1 MLNSKFILTENVKS
15 RFLSGKKIISFII
28 NMLLFSTIAFSQ
40 QFNGQVLDSI
50 TRQPVPFASVYA
62 VELHTGATTNAKGNF
77 ILSSNISGQVHIQI
91 SCIGY
96 QTSIFLTN
104 LSAEKE
110 KTFFLFESHLQLKE
124 VVVSTSSVKLQQDN
138 IVSVVQK
145 SISELKQNAPVNLTE
160 AISSIPGVD
169 NYSTGSGIGKPVIR
183 GLSGNRIVVY
193 AQNVRIENQ
202 QWGDEHGLGIGD
214 VGIEN
219 VEVIKGASSLLYG
232 ADAIG
237 GVLYF
242 VDERYASL
250 NSFQGFASS
259 KFLSGT
265 LGTFNDAGI
274 KFNKKSFRMNL
285 FSSYNSNADYQ
296 LPGFNRALN
305 TRFSE
310 ANFKTSIGYNFKK
323 WIGNLRYSFLS
334 NNFGITESDTISNS
348 TERKT
353 ELPFQKVDNH
363 LLTFDNT
370 FFFGKTKLTATFGYD
385 QNNRK
390 EFEDTAATPNLNMIL
405 NTFNYHLKSNTSFLN
420 DKLNLLTGMQGMHQQ
435 NENKADEV
443 LIPDAFVNDIG
454 GFAVLNYSPINNL
467 AFEGGLR
474 FDNRNISTIEMQAP
488 EIYFPKLNRNFYN
501 LNFAAGSSYRIK
513 KIVLRVNVASG
524 FRAPNTSELLSN
536 GVHEGTLRYEIG
548 DNNLK
553 SEKAT
558 QADFSISYEEEH
570 FSFYVNPFFNH
581 INNYIFLS
589 PSGSVIDDLPVYY
602 YGQTEANL
610 SGGELG
616 FHWHPHP
623 IEWLHL
629 ESNYSSVFAS
639 DKSGNALPLI
649 PANKI
654 QTTLKGEFKTK
665 GKVKFESVFAEY
677 IYRFSQNRITA
688 YETSTPDYDLLNAG
702 LVFQI
707 NFTNNNFEITT
718 GVKNILNTKY
728 TEHLSRFKQLGIDNA
743 GINAYLGVGW
753 KFHTDKQ

>member
-1 MLNSKFILTENVKS
+1 M
-15 RFLSGKKIISFII
+15 
-28 NMLLFSTIAFSQ
+28 FSTMASGQ
-40 QFNGQVLDSI
+40 QFKGQVLDSI
-50 TRQPVPFASVYA
+50 TKQSIPFAAVYA
-62 VELHTGATTNAKGNF
+62 VELHTGATANATGNF
-77 ILSSNISGQVHIQI
+77 TLSSNISGQVHLQI

-96 QTSIFLTN
+96 QTNIFLTD
-104 LSAEKE
+104 LSSEKE
-110 KTFFLFESHLQLKE
+110 KIFMLVESHLQLSE

-145 SISELKQNAPVNLTE
+145 SISELNQSSPTNLTE

-219 VEVIKGASSLLYG
+219 VEIIKGASSLLYG

-242 VDERYASL
+242 TDERYASF
-250 NSFQGFASS
+250 NSLECFASS
-259 KFLSGT
+259 RFLSNT
-265 LGTFNDAGI
+265 QGTFNNAGA
-274 KFNKKSFRMNL
+274 KFNRNNFKVNL
-285 FSSYNSNADYQ
+285 FGSYASNADYQ
-296 LPGFNRALN
+296 LPNSYRALN

-310 ANFKTSIGYNFKK
+310 TNFKASTGYNFKN

-334 NNFGITESDTISNS
+334 NNFGITESDTLSNS

-370 FFFGKTKLTATFGYD
+370 LFVGKTKLSATFGYN

-390 EFEDTAATPNLNMIL
+390 EFEDAASSPNLNMIL
-405 NTFNYHLKSNTSFLN
+405 STFNYHIKSNTSFLN
-420 DKLNLLTGMQGMHQQ
+420 NKLNLMAGIQGMGQQ
-435 NENKADEV
+435 NVNEATEV
-443 LIPDAFVNDIG
+443 LIPDAKINDFG
-454 GFAVLNYSPINNL
+454 GFAVLNFSPL
-467 AFEGGLR
+467 TDLSFEGGIR
-474 FDNRNISTIEMQAP
+474 FDNRNISTTEMQTP
-488 EIYFPKLNRNFYN
+488 QTYFPKLNRNFN
-501 LNFAAGSSYRIK
+501 NFNFAIGSSYRIK
-513 KIVLRVNVASG
+513 KIVLRTNVASG

-548 DNNLK
+548 DTNLK

-558 QADFSISYEEEH
+558 QIDFSIDWEIEH
-570 FSFYVNPFFNH
+570 LSFYINPFFNH

-589 PSGSVIDDLPVYY
+589 PADSLIDDLTVYY
-602 YGQTEANL
+602 YRQTEANL

-623 IEWLHL
+623 VDWLHL
-629 ESNYSSVFAS
+629 EGNYSSVFGA

-654 QTTLKGEFKTK
+654 QTTIKAEFQTK
-665 GKVKFESVFAEY
+665 GKVKFESVFIEY
-677 IYRFSQNRITA
+677 IYRFSQNRVA
-688 YETSTPDYDLLNAG
+688 VYETSTPDYHLLNAG
-702 LVFQI
+702 LVSQI
-707 NFTNNNFEITT
+707 NSKNNNFEIIT

-728 TEHLSRFKQLGIDNA
+728 TEHLSRFKQLGISNA
-743 GINAYLGVGW
+743 GFNVYVGLKW
-753 KFHTDKQ
+753 KFQQTEE